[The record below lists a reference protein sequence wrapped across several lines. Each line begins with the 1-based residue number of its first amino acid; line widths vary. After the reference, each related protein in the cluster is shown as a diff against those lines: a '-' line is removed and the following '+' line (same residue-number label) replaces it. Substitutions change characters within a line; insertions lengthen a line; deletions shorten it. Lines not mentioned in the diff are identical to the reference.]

1 MLKNLKKATWNPY
14 IAGIFVGIL
23 AVISVIATTLILG
36 KAQYIGAST
45 TYVRLSGFVEQMFS
59 KEHVLS
65 NEYFQSKKIKVDWQM
80 MLVFGIFIGS
90 MTSSVMGKDFKL
102 EKLPPMWEEKFGKSS
117 FKRGIVAFIGGFIA
131 MFGARLAGGCPS
143 GHGLSGVMQLAVSGF
158 IAMCF
163 FIIGGIF
170 VARLIYERRK

>member
-1 MLKNLKKATWNPY
+1 MLKNLKKPIWNPY

-23 AVISVIATTLILG
+23 AAISVIITTLVLG

-45 TYVRLSGFVEQMFS
+45 TYVRVSGFIEKNFL
-59 KEHVLS
+59 KEHVSL

-80 MLVFGIFIGS
+80 MLVFGIFFGS
-90 MTSSVMGKDFKL
+90 MVSSIVGKDFKV
-102 EKLPPMWEEKFGKSS
+102 EKLPPMWKEKFGEGQL
-117 FKRGIVAFIGGFIA
+117 KRGIIAFIGGFTA

-143 GHGLSGVMQLAVSGF
+143 GHGLSGMMQLAVSGI
-158 IAMCF
+158 IAMIF
-163 FIIGGIF
+163 FLIGGIL